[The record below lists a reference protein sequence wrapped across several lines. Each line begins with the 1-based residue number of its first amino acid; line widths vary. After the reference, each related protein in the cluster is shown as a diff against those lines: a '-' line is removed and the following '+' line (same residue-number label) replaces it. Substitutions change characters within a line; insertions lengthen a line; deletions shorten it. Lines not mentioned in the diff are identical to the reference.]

1 MYSFISGLFHS
12 PCFWDSSMLWQVPN
26 FTTLYYWIEFH
37 YMGFPGGSVGKEST
51 CNAGGIGF
59 IPRLGNSS
67 GEGNGNLLQY
77 SCLGNPMDRGTWWAT
92 VHRVAKSWLWL
103 NTQAQSSV
111 ETGSVQFPSVA
122 QSYLALCDPMD
133 CSTPDLPVHH
143 QLLELTQT
151 HVHWG
156 GDAIQPFHP
165 LFYPSPPTLN
175 LSQHQGPFWWVSS
188 LHQVARILEFQL
200 QHQCFQ
206 WIFTTDFL

>member
-92 VHRVAKSWLWL
+92 VHEISKVGHKLETKPPITTIFHYIDIPCSPACLFMDVCTVFSFLGTTNKAAMNPLTSLCIDMISLSLNKELRVL
-103 NTQAQSSV
+103 
-111 ETGSVQFPSVA
+111 GS
-122 QSYLALCDPMD
+122 Y
-133 CSTPDLPVHH
+133 
-143 QLLELTQT
+143 E
-151 HVHWG
+151 G
-156 GDAIQPFHP
+156 
-165 LFYPSPPTLN
+165 LFN
-175 LSQHQGPFWWVSS
+175 
-188 LHQVARILEFQL
+188 I
-200 QHQCFQ
+200 
-206 WIFTTDFL
+206 

>member
-1 MYSFISGLFHS
+1 MKCKDKSSAITTSNMHLRTTAIIHELPQWLISKESACSAVDSGDMDSISGLRRS
-12 PCFWDSSMLWQVPN
+12 
-26 FTTLYYWIEFH
+26 
-37 YMGFPGGSVGKEST
+37 PGG
-51 CNAGGIGF
+51 
-59 IPRLGNSS
+59 
-67 GEGNGNLLQY
+67 GNGNPLQY

-151 HVHWG
+151 HVHWV